1 MGDEEIFSV
10 THPVNGTEEIVT
22 VHMPA
27 RLENKNYEMI
37 VLTQSG
43 DETSEPFHKRNINIT
58 VPAPPRATQLMK
70 TNESSIAIEW
80 IPVYNAKGYIAHV
93 VGENVTEESV
103 HHIIEVTSS
112 LSLGDL

>member
-1 MGDEEIFSV
+1 MIQ
-10 THPVNGTEEIVT
+10 TH
-22 VHMPA
+22 A
-27 RLENKNYEMI
+27 RCLLSLTTRSYEMI

-80 IPVYNAKGYIAHV
+80 IPVYNAKV
-93 VGENVTEESV
+93 
-103 HHIIEVTSS
+103 S
-112 LSLGDL
+112 LTAAAA